1 MSSQPDP
8 YSHMSFEEQG
18 KADEKIRQFE
28 GFINGRADEI
38 NNSLEEEY
46 DVEEIKGKEE
56 GGRDKQQGGRCVAPD
71 RGHR

>member
-8 YSHMSFEEQG
+8 YSHMSIEEQG

-38 NNSLEEEY
+38 NNSQEEEY
-46 DVEEIKGKEE
+46 DVEEINVTETNG
-56 GGRDKQQGGRCVAPD
+56 Q
-71 RGHR
+71 